1 MRKDTPRWML
11 QQGAWVKVGFGT
23 TALARSIAHG
33 GVDGIGSYTRELG
46 RALLADGGVDLV
58 PVGYRV
64 FVGEDVLPGAHPPLD
79 LGSHVVMATLG
90 AVSPWKCVAEK
101 ELVAERVDVFHAT
114 DHLIPK
120 LSAIPVIA
128 TLMDAIPLSNP
139 EWTTVKLAA
148 LRRWLLRRSGAWA
161 DHVVTISEYS
171 KRSIV
176 EHFGIAP
183 ERISVVPL
191 GVHPRFFEQIDQTAR
206 DEVLKRLDL
215 PERFFLCVGT
225 LQPRKNIERVL
236 DAHASLPAALRRDAP
251 LVVVGRAGWG
261 CEGLVARLRASETEG
276 SARWL
281 QYLPD
286 FDVRAL
292 MQSASALVFA
302 SLCEGFGLP
311 VVEAFASGLLVIA
324 SNTTSVPEVAAGA
337 AIMVNPSNVGD
348 IADAMLRVIEHPR
361 EADALREAGL
371 ARARELTWQACAEKT
386 VAVYRS
392 VLDGSC
398 RS

>member
-1 MRKDTPRWML
+1 ML

>member
-1 MRKDTPRWML
+1 M
-11 QQGAWVKVGFGT
+11 KVGFGT

-46 RALLADGGVDLV
+46 RALIARGGVDLV
-58 PVGYRV
+58 PAGYRT
-64 FVGEDVLPGAHPPLD
+64 FVGDDVLPGALPPLN
-79 LGSHVVMATLG
+79 LGRHAVMATLG
-90 AVSPWKCVAEK
+90 AVGPWKCAAEE
-101 ELVAERVDVFHAT
+101 ELVTAHIDVFHAT

-120 LSAIPVIA
+120 LSAIPVVA

-139 EWTTVKLAA
+139 EWTTMKLAT

-161 DHVVTISEYS
+161 DHVITISDYS
-171 KRSIV
+171 KRAIA
-176 EHFGIAP
+176 EHFDIAP

-206 DEVLKRLDL
+206 DEVLKRLSL
-215 PERFFLCVGT
+215 PERFFLCLGT
-225 LQPRKNIERVL
+225 LQPRKNLERVM
-236 DAHASLPAALRRDAP
+236 DAHASLPAALRREVP

-261 CEGLVARLRASETEG
+261 CESLVARLRASETEG

-286 FDVRAL
+286 FDVRAV

-302 SLCEGFGLP
+302 SLGEGFGLP
-311 VVEAFASGLLVIA
+311 VVEAFASRLLVIA
-324 SNTTSVPEVAAGA
+324 SNTTSVPEVAADA
-337 AIMVNPSNVGD
+337 AIQVDPCNAGE
-348 IADAMLRVIEHPR
+348 IAEAMRLVIEGPR
-361 EADALREAGL
+361 EADVLREAGL
-371 ARARELTWQACAEKT
+371 ARARELTWEACAAKT
-386 VAVYRS
+386 VAVYQS

-398 RS
+398 RF

>member
-1 MRKDTPRWML
+1 M
-11 QQGAWVKVGFGT
+11 KVGFGT

-46 RALLADGGVDLV
+46 QALLTAGRVDLV
-58 PVGYRV
+58 PAGYRA
-64 FVGEDVLPGAHPPLD
+64 FVGEDILPGASPPVN
-79 LGSHVVMATLG
+79 LGRHAVMATLG
-90 AVSPWKCVAEK
+90 AVGPWKCAGEK
-101 ELVAERVDVFHAT
+101 HLVAEHVDVFHAT

-139 EWTTVKLAA
+139 EWTTIKLAA
-148 LRRWLLRRSGAWA
+148 LRRWLLLRSGGWA
-161 DHVVTISEYS
+161 DHIITISEYS

-176 EHFGIAP
+176 EHFGIAA

-191 GVHPRFFEQIDQTAR
+191 GVHPRFFERIDQTAR
-206 DEVLKRLDL
+206 DEVLTRLGL
-215 PERFFLCVGT
+215 PARFFLCVGT

-236 DAHASLPAALRRDAP
+236 DAHNSLPAALRLEVP

-261 CEGLVARLRASETEG
+261 CESLVARLRASETEG

-286 FDVRAL
+286 FDVRAV
-292 MQSASALVFA
+292 MQSASALLFA
-302 SLCEGFGLP
+302 SLGEGFGLP
-311 VVEAFASGLLVIA
+311 VVEAFASRLLVIA
-324 SNTTSVPEVAAGA
+324 SNTTSVPEVAADA
-337 AIMVNPSNVGD
+337 AIQVDPCNAGE
-348 IADAMLRVIEHPR
+348 IADAMRLVIEGPR
-361 EADALREAGL
+361 EADVLREAGL
-371 ARARELTWQACAEKT
+371 ARARELTWEACAAKT
-386 VAVYRS
+386 VAVYQS

>member
-1 MRKDTPRWML
+1 M
-11 QQGAWVKVGFGT
+11 KVGFGT

-33 GVDGIGSYTRELG
+33 GVDGIGSYTQELG
-46 RALLADGGVDLV
+46 RALLAGGGIDLV
-58 PVGYRV
+58 PAGYRA
-64 FVGEDVLPGAHPPLD
+64 FVGDDVLPGARPPVN
-79 LGSHVVMATLG
+79 LGRHAVMATLG
-90 AVSPWKCVAEK
+90 AVSPWKCVAER
-101 ELVAERVDVFHAT
+101 ELVTEQVDVFHAT

-120 LSAIPVIA
+120 LSAMPVIA

-161 DHVVTISEYS
+161 DHVITISEYS
-171 KRSIV
+171 KNSIV
-176 EHFGIAP
+176 EHFGIAA

-191 GVHPRFFEQIDQTAR
+191 GVHPRFFEQFDGTTR
-206 DEVLKRLDL
+206 DEVLKRLGL
-215 PERFFLCVGT
+215 PAQFFLCVGT
-225 LQPRKNIERVL
+225 LQPRKNLDRVI
-236 DAHASLPAALRRDAP
+236 DAHASLPADLRREFP

-261 CEGLVARLRASETEG
+261 CESLVARLRASETEG

-286 FDVRAL
+286 LDVRAL

-302 SLCEGFGLP
+302 SLGEGFGLP

-324 SNTTSVPEVAAGA
+324 SNTTSVPEVAADA
-337 AIMVNPSNVGD
+337 AILVDPCNAGD
-348 IADAMLRVIEHPR
+348 IADAMRLVTEHPR

>member
-1 MRKDTPRWML
+1 M
-11 QQGAWVKVGFGT
+11 KVGFGT
-23 TALARSIAHG
+23 TALARNIAHC

-46 RALLADGGVDLV
+46 RALLAGGGVDLV
-58 PVGYRV
+58 PVGFRA
-64 FVGEDVLPGAHPPLD
+64 FVGEDVMPGARPPVN
-79 LGSHVVMATLG
+79 LGRHAVMATLG
-90 AVSPWKCVAEK
+90 AVSPWKCVAEE
-101 ELVAERVDVFHAT
+101 ELVTQHVDVFHAT

-128 TLMDAIPLSNP
+128 TLMDAIVLSNP

-148 LRRWLLRRSGAWA
+148 LRRWLLRRSGTWA
-161 DHVVTISEYS
+161 DHVITISEYS

-176 EHFGIAP
+176 EHFGISA

-206 DEVLKRLDL
+206 DEVLKRLGL

-225 LQPRKNIERVL
+225 LQPRKNLDRVM
-236 DAHASLPAALRRDAP
+236 DAHSSLPPGLRREFP
-251 LVVVGRAGWG
+251 LVVVGMAGWG
-261 CEGLVARLRASETEG
+261 CESLVARLRASETEG

-286 FDVRAL
+286 FDVRVL
-292 MQSASALVFA
+292 MQSASALVFT
-302 SLCEGFGLP
+302 SLGEGFGLP
-311 VVEAFASGLLVIA
+311 VVEAFASRLLVIA
-324 SNTTSVPEVAAGA
+324 SNTTSVPEVAADA
-337 AIMVNPSNVGD
+337 AILVDPYSAGE
-348 IADAMLRVIEHPR
+348 IADAMRLVIAGPR
-361 EADALREAGL
+361 EADVIREAGL
-371 ARARELTWQACAEKT
+371 ARARAFTWQACAEKT
-386 VAVYRS
+386 VAVYQS

>member
-1 MRKDTPRWML
+1 M
-11 QQGAWVKVGFGT
+11 KVGYGT

-46 RALLADGGVDLV
+46 QALIAQGVELV
-58 PVGYRV
+58 PAGFRA
-64 FVGEDVLPGAHPPLD
+64 FVGDDVLPGTGTPVD
-79 LGSHVVMATLG
+79 LGRHPVMATLG
-90 AVSPWKCVAEK
+90 AVSPYTCANENA
-101 ELVAERVDVFHAT
+101 LAAQQVDLFHAT

-139 EWTTVKLAA
+139 EWTTVKFAA

-161 DHVVTISEYS
+161 DHVITISEYS
-171 KRSIV
+171 KRAIV
-176 EHFGIAP
+176 EHFRIAP

-191 GVHPRFFEQIDQTAR
+191 GVHARFFETIDEAAR
-206 DEVLKRLDL
+206 ADVRKRLDL
-215 PERFFLCVGT
+215 PARFFLCVGT
-225 LQPRKNIERVL
+225 LQPRKNLERVL
-236 DAHASLPAALRRDAP
+236 DAHASLPAALRRDVP

-261 CEGLVARLRASETEG
+261 CEHVVARLRAMEAEHSV
-276 SARWL
+276 RWL

-311 VVEAFASGLLVIA
+311 VVEAFAAGLPVIA
-324 SNTTSVPEVAAGA
+324 SNTTSVPEVAGDA
-337 AIMVNPSNVGD
+337 AILVDPTDAGE
-348 IADAMLRVIEHPR
+348 IADAMRLVIDAPR
-361 EADALREAGL
+361 TLDALRSAGL
-371 ARARELTWQACAEKT
+371 ARARTFSWQACADNT
-386 VAVYRS
+386 RAVYQA
-392 VLDGSC
+392 VLHG
-398 RS
+398 

>member
-1 MRKDTPRWML
+1 M
-11 QQGAWVKVGFGT
+11 KVGFGT

-46 RALLADGGVDLV
+46 RALLAANGVDLL
-58 PVGYRV
+58 PAGFRA
-64 FVGEDVLPGAHPPLD
+64 FVGDDVLPGADSPID
-79 LGSHVVMATLG
+79 LGRHATMATLG
-90 AVSPWKCVAEK
+90 AVSPLKCSAEK
-101 ELVAERVDVFHAT
+101 ELVAQHVDIFHAT

-120 LSAIPVIA
+120 LSAVPVVA

-139 EWTTVKLAA
+139 EWTTIKLAA

-161 DHVVTISEYS
+161 DHVITISGYS

-191 GVHPRFFEQIDQTAR
+191 GVHPRFFEQIDLAER
-206 DEVLKRLDL
+206 AEVLKRLDL
-215 PERFFLCVGT
+215 PARFFLCVGT
-225 LQPRKNIERVL
+225 LQPRKNLERVL
-236 DAHASLPAALRRDAP
+236 GAHARLPSALRREVP

-261 CEGLVARLRASETEG
+261 CDDLVARLRESEAQGT
-276 SARWL
+276 ARWL

-302 SLCEGFGLP
+302 SLGEGFGLP

-324 SNTTSVPEVAAGA
+324 SNTTSVPEVAADA
-337 AIMVNPSNVGD
+337 AILVDPENEAE
-348 IADAMLRVIEHPR
+348 IADAMRLVIS
-361 EADALREAGL
+361 DACDASTLREAGL
-371 ARARELTWQACAEKT
+371 ARARELTWQACAEQT
-386 VAVYRS
+386 LGVYRS
-392 VLDGSC
+392 VLDGAC
-398 RS
+398 RA

>member
-1 MRKDTPRWML
+1 M
-11 QQGAWVKVGFGT
+11 KVGFGT

-33 GVDGIGSYTRELG
+33 GVDGIGSYTQELG
-46 RALLADGGVDLV
+46 RALLAGGGIDLV
-58 PVGYRV
+58 PAGYRA
-64 FVGEDVLPGAHPPLD
+64 FVGDDVLPGARPPVN
-79 LGSHVVMATLG
+79 LGRHAVMATLG
-90 AVSPWKCVAEK
+90 AVSPWKCVAER
-101 ELVAERVDVFHAT
+101 ELVTEQVDVFHAT

-120 LSAIPVIA
+120 LSAMPVIA

-161 DHVVTISEYS
+161 DHVITISEYS
-171 KRSIV
+171 KNSIV
-176 EHFGIAP
+176 EHFGIAA

-191 GVHPRFFEQIDQTAR
+191 GVHPRFFEQFDGTTR
-206 DEVLKRLDL
+206 DEVLKRLGL
-215 PERFFLCVGT
+215 PAQFFLCVGT
-225 LQPRKNIERVL
+225 LQPRKNLDRVM
-236 DAHASLPAALRRDAP
+236 DAHASLPADLRRAFP
-251 LVVVGRAGWG
+251 LVVVGRPGWG
-261 CEGLVARLRASETEG
+261 CESLVARLRASETEG

-302 SLCEGFGLP
+302 SLGEGFGLP

-324 SNTTSVPEVAAGA
+324 SNTTSVPEVAADA
-337 AIMVNPSNVGD
+337 AILVDPCNAGD
-348 IADAMLRVIEHPR
+348 IADAMRLVTEHPR

-386 VAVYRS
+386 VAVYRL

>member
-1 MRKDTPRWML
+1 M
-11 QQGAWVKVGFGT
+11 KVGFGT

-46 RALLADGGVDLV
+46 RALLAGGEVELV
-58 PVGYRV
+58 PVGYRT
-64 FVGEDVLPGAHPPLD
+64 FVGEGVLPGAGSPVN
-79 LGSHVVMATLG
+79 LGRHAVMATLG

-101 ELVAERVDVFHAT
+101 DLVAEQVDVFHAT

-191 GVHPRFFEQIDQTAR
+191 GVHPRFFDQIDQAAR
-206 DEVLKRLDL
+206 DEVLKRLGL
-215 PERFFLCVGT
+215 PGRFFLCVGT

-236 DAHASLPAALRRDAP
+236 DAHSSLPAGLRREVP

-261 CEGLVARLRASETEG
+261 CESLVARLRASETEG
-276 SARWL
+276 GARWL

-324 SNTTSVPEVAAGA
+324 SNTTSVPEVAADA
-337 AIMVNPSNVGD
+337 AILVDPGNAGD
-348 IADAMLRVIEHPR
+348 IAEAMRYVTKHTR
-361 EADALREAGL
+361 EADTLREAGL
-371 ARARELTWQACAEKT
+371 ARARELTWQACAQKT

-392 VLDGSC
+392 VLGGSC

>member
-1 MRKDTPRWML
+1 M
-11 QQGAWVKVGFGT
+11 KVGFGT

-58 PVGYRV
+58 PVGYRA
-64 FVGEDVLPGAHPPLD
+64 FVGEDVLPGARPPLD
-79 LGSHVVMATLG
+79 LGSHAVMATLG

-120 LSAIPVIA
+120 LSAIPVVA

-171 KRSIV
+171 KRAIV

-191 GVHPRFFEQIDQTAR
+191 GVHPRFFKQIDQTDR
-206 DEVLKRLDL
+206 DEVLKHLDL
-215 PERFFLCVGT
+215 PKRFFLCVGT

-236 DAHASLPAALRRDAP
+236 DAHASLPARLRRDVP

-261 CEGLVARLRASETEG
+261 CESLVARLRASEAEG

-292 MQSASALVFA
+292 MQSATALVFA

-324 SNTTSVPEVAAGA
+324 SNTTSVPEVAAEA
-337 AIMVNPSNVGD
+337 AIMVDPSNAGD
-348 IADAMLRVIEHPR
+348 IADAMRQVTEHTR
-361 EADALREAGL
+361 DADALREAGL